1 MNQRFWG
8 VAVVAIS
15 ATLSAAGA
23 PRLSIESP
31 SRDLGEYREL
41 AAFAKEVGA
50 THLSACQVE
59 PSLWQWDEY
68 GRADPYPNWSMHR
81 PSLFKFV
88 VPPELEKYI
97 PKDYAAR
104 NLATLRARFAV
115 LKEYGLKAT
124 FVGMEPAY
132 LPEAAYKDHPSWRG
146 PACQHSRRSRHEY
159 FAPCLDDAE
168 FRAIYVKAIA
178 ELCRI
183 APFESFDFLV
193 NDSGSGLCWCPH
205 SYPGMNGPSAC
216 AGKSF
221 SSRVVNFLSCFQ
233 EGAAAAGLGDVRVNI
248 ARYLQKPVDVDAIVK
263 TLRPGQSV
271 LGRTADGRTAS
282 HTVGFP
288 NPFAEYSYPVA
299 LMPRV
304 AAMVDQLQEAQRHP
318 GDDMVYAVKGV
329 NDLDAI
335 LLARKYLHRPIGEG
349 PAARAKALEDVAG
362 EIVAD
367 DASAKALADVWTD
380 FERAHDLLAVYSQ
393 GGHLFLLGG
402 THQRWLTRPIVPF
415 PNELK
420 PDEKDYWRPF
430 IFQAQTENEADY
442 PLDLQGGRWVSG
454 FGAHF
459 IAGWL
464 TMVRVRPILAR
475 AIAGADTL
483 AGKGRS
489 AQAEKYLKGLAMR
502 LKFYRE
508 VAELH
513 ALIITYQFH
522 LDDWRKHH
530 GEGLLPES
538 SDFFRLQG
546 EGARLNEVLGYVREM
561 VERSRRMADMIDA
574 ADADGIEL
582 VQCAPSDGFETVMT
596 LPPAGKLAAQM
607 RRRADIM
614 WAHRRDHERIWRG
627 RNP

>member
-1 MNQRFWG
+1 MRFPAVL
-8 VAVVAIS
+8 VALAAVATVHGSPRIS
-15 ATLSAAGA
+15 VEA
-23 PRLSIESP
+23 PSSDI
-31 SRDLGEYREL
+31 GEYREL
-41 AAFAKEVGA
+41 AKFAKEIGA
-50 THLSACQVE
+50 THLGACQVE

-68 GRADPYPNWSMHR
+68 GRSDPYPNWSMHR

-104 NLATLRARFAV
+104 NMKALRKRFEV
-115 LKEYGLKAT
+115 LKENGLKAT
-124 FVGMEPAY
+124 FIGMEPAY
-132 LPEAAYKDHPSWRG
+132 LPEAAYRDHPNWRG

-168 FRAIYVKAIA
+168 FRAIYVRAIA
-178 ELCRI
+178 ELCRA

-193 NDSGSGLCWCPH
+193 NDSGSGLCWYPF

-216 AGKSF
+216 SGKSL
-221 SSRVVNFLSCFQ
+221 SARVVNFLSCFQ
-233 EGAAAAGLGDVRVNI
+233 EGAAQAGLGEVKVNI
-248 ARYLQKPVDVDAIVK
+248 ARYLQKQVDIDAVVK
-263 TLRPGQSV
+263 ALKPGQSV
-271 LGRTADGRTAS
+271 LGRTASGKAS
-282 HTVGFP
+282 TFTVGFP

-304 AAMVDQLQEAQRHP
+304 AAMAAQLQETQRHP
-318 GDDMVYAVKGV
+318 GADLVYAIKGV
-329 NDLDAI
+329 DDLDAVI
-335 LLARKYLHRPIGEG
+335 LAKKFLHRPIGEG
-349 PAARAKALEDVAG
+349 PAARAKAIEDVAV

-367 DASAKALADVWTD
+367 DASAKVLADAWMN

-415 PNELK
+415 PKELK
-420 PDEKDYWRPF
+420 PEEKDWWRPF
-430 IFQAQTENEADY
+430 IFQAQTEEEAEY

-464 TMVRVRPILAR
+464 TMERVRPLLAK
-475 AIAGADTL
+475 AIAGAKSL
-483 AGKGRS
+483 SGKGRG
-489 AQAEKYLKGLAMR
+489 AAEEKYLKGLAMR
-502 LKFYRE
+502 LEFYRE
-508 VAELH
+508 VAEFH
-513 ALIITYQFH
+513 ALVITYQFH

-530 GEGLLPES
+530 GDSLLPES

-561 VERSRRMADMIDA
+561 VERTRRMADMIDTA
-574 ADADGIEL
+574 EADGITL
-582 VQCAPSDGFETVMT
+582 VQCAPSEKFETVMT
-596 LPPAGKLAAQM
+596 LPPAKKLAAEM
-607 RRRADIM
+607 RKSADVM